1 MATMNT
7 YTGNKI
13 DPMNMTTSDISIQDI
28 AHALSLTCRGGGHVS
43 YFFSVAQHSINCM
56 NEAKARGWS
65 ERLQLACLLH
75 DASEAYISDI
85 IRPVKAHLSNYLEIE
100 SSIMNVILERF
111 GLADLSEEEN
121 AMWKQIDDDMMNF
134 ELKNLMKGEAHRNT
148 DNLSSVPAVAE
159 RCRTDFADIQNKKEC
174 GGNRQWQNHYLRNW
188 AANTK
193 GKGII

>member
-1 MATMNT
+1 
-7 YTGNKI
+7 
-13 DPMNMTTSDISIQDI
+13 
-28 AHALSLTCRGGGHVS
+28 
-43 YFFSVAQHSINCM
+43 M

-111 GLADLSEEEN
+111 GLAEY
-121 AMWKQIDDDMMNF
+121 
-134 ELKNLMKGEAHRNT
+134 RNT

-159 RCRTDFADIQNKKEC
+159 RPWREVEDEFEAECKKLAEKMSD
-174 GGNRQWQNHYLRNW
+174 Q
-188 AANTK
+188 T
-193 GKGII
+193 GK